1 MPKRHTKLGTFFALI
16 YEQLGPKESV
26 PANTTVITQIYK
38 FVSTGK
44 PLTLQN

>member
-26 PANTTVITQIYK
+26 PANTTVITRERSFK
-38 FVSTGK
+38 NNFK
-44 PLTLQN
+44 LLN